1 MEKKDRAF
9 LCLALFGALRL
20 SDPKG
25 RDTWL
30 LCQPCDG
37 ESASFAVLSGWQ
49 AAVSADPQG
58 FAIFVLTQD

>member
-1 MEKKDRAF
+1 MEKKDRVF
-9 LCLALFGALRL
+9 LCLTLSGALRI

-58 FAIFVLTQD
+58 FAICVLTQD